1 MPARFYFGFLVGLC
15 IGFYVRVPAPHLS
28 GSHSRYPH
36 IPNVASPTRV
46 GILCTAN
53 STSPLSQI
61 ETTDTDL
68 KSNVESTLRPNTVST
83 VSSTNSG
90 TLANSGLTKATENTP
105 KPGKGLSVDPMTR
118 LGPNNT
124 LMLIPVNFGYLDFA
138 LNLLCSIRRLEIHN
152 YIFLALDEK
161 VFDAMLAMNLPVYMD
176 KEMPSVLSETKG
188 WGQREFRALLC
199 HKLIAVINCL
209 KKEINVIL
217 VDADIVFKQDPRMY
231 LRWDMDLTF
240 SIGSCEF
247 TLPDNAHPGVLE
259 NAKVNTGFFL
269 ARASPRIIRA
279 FTRAHEICSATYDI
293 GFMDG
298 HRVDMM
304 DDQDAINEV
313 IWTQHMNAAFV
324 NNSDQFINYGFLNGC
339 IFANG
344 CVYFKHLCKNQTGYN
359 NEVLVH
365 ANFLVGKEEK
375 IHNLNKTGNW
385 DAKCIERLKT

>member
-1 MPARFYFGFLVGLC
+1 MPARFYFGLLVGLS
-15 IGFYVRVPAPHLS
+15 IGFFLRVPHPHLS
-28 GSHSRYPH
+28 GVHSRYAH
-36 IPNVASPTRV
+36 IPNVASPTNV

-53 STSPLSQI
+53 STSPLCQI
-61 ETTDTDL
+61 KTTDTDL
-68 KSNVESTLRPNTVST
+68 KSNVESTLRPNNAST

-90 TLANSGLTKATENTP
+90 TLAKPGLTKATESTP
-105 KPGKGLSVDPMTR
+105 KPGKGRPVDPMTR

-152 YIFLALDEK
+152 YIFLAFDEK

-176 KEMPSVLSETKG
+176 KEMPPVLSETKG
-188 WGQREFRALLC
+188 WGQREFRELLC

-247 TLPDNAHPGVLE
+247 ALPDNADPAVLE

-269 ARASPRIIRA
+269 ARANPRIIRA
-279 FTRAHEICSATYDI
+279 FTRAHEICSATYGVGVQESGDI
-293 GFMDG
+293 
-298 HRVDMM
+298 M

-313 IWTQHMNAAFV
+313 IWRQHDPRLDY
-324 NNSDQFINYGFLNGC
+324 SDQFISYGFLNGC

-344 CVYFKHLCKNQTGYN
+344 CVYFKRLCKNQTGYN

-385 DAKCIERLKT
+385 DAKCIERFKT

>member
-1 MPARFYFGFLVGLC
+1 MPARFYFGLLVGLC
-15 IGFYVRVPAPHLS
+15 IGFFLRVPTPHLS
-28 GSHSRYPH
+28 GVHSRYAH
-36 IPNVASPTRV
+36 IPNLASLTNA

-53 STSPLSQI
+53 SSSPLCQI
-61 ETTDTDL
+61 ITTDTDL
-68 KSNVESTLRPNTVST
+68 KSNVESTLRPNNAST

-90 TLANSGLTKATENTP
+90 TLAKPGLTKATESIP
-105 KPGKGLSVDPMTR
+105 KPGNGRPVDPMTR
-118 LGPNNT
+118 LGPNKT

-138 LNLLCSIRRLEIHN
+138 LNLLCSIRRLKIHN

-176 KEMPSVLSETKG
+176 KEMPPVLSETKG

-247 TLPDNAHPGVLE
+247 TLPDNADPGVLE

-269 ARASPRIIRA
+269 ARANPRIIRA
-279 FTRAHEICSATYDI
+279 FTRAHEICYVTLAARYS
-293 GFMDG
+293 
-298 HRVDMM
+298 DMM
-304 DDQDAINEV
+304 DDQDAVNEV
-313 IWTQHMNAAFV
+313 IWKQHKDPAFV
-324 NNSDQFINYGFLNGC
+324 NNSDEFINYGFLNGC

-344 CVYFKHLCKNQTGYN
+344 CVYFKHLCRNQTGYN

-365 ANFLVGKEEK
+365 ANFLVGREEK